1 MANCC
6 GNWVEINGNPEQVK
20 KFIELVGEE
29 FDFQKVIPIGESSS
43 EANEKWNCSSIAF
56 DTQYE
61 GEIKGDYPNANWY
74 FWTKWNAPTLIYEK
88 LCEMFPDIFIYWR
101 YEEPGMGLY
110 GFLNGEDI

>member
-61 GEIKGDYPNANWY
+61 FRLISFAVIDGTNIDIEDQFLFTLQRIAASADEYGGEA
-74 FWTKWNAPTLIYEK
+74 LIATV
-88 LCEMFPDIFIYWR
+88 
-101 YEEPGMGLY
+101 G
-110 GFLNGEDI
+110 